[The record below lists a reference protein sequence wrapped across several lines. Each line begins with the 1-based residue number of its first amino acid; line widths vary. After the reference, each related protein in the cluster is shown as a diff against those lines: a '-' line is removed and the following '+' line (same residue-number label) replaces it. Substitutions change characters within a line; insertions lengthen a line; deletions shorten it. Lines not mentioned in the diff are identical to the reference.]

1 MKQKLTRAQLR
12 ALRLSKRERLILA
25 AFVATNR
32 AWVARHAVPLEMILR
47 QVLRRQGIELRRL
60 QQVESHPVYELWL
73 QLGRSGP
80 ATKTEIEFAVRQAF
94 ITAGRAV
101 KPEFVRAV
109 IREDRAKV
117 EVYAE
122 G

>member
-1 MKQKLTRAQLR
+1 MKKTITTRNLRPLQL
-12 ALRLSKRERLILA
+12 SETERLLLS
-25 AFVATNR
+25 AFVAVNR
-32 AWVARHAVPLEMILR
+32 AWVARHAVPLESILR
-47 QVLRRQGIELRRL
+47 LVLLQQGIELRRL
-60 QQVESHPVYELWL
+60 QQVEPHPVYELWL
-73 QLGRSGP
+73 RQIRPL
-80 ATKTEIEFAVRQAF
+80 TQNEIEEAVRQAF
-94 ITAGRAV
+94 AAAGRAV